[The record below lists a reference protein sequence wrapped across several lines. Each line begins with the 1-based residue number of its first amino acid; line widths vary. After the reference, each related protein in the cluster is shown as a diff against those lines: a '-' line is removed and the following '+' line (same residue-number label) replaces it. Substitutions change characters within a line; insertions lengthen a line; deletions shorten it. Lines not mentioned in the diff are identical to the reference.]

1 MKTITKIDA
10 NQAAANSGKKLRVA
24 AYCRVSTDSDEQL
37 ESLDEQKKHYES
49 YIQAHESWNF
59 AGLYYDEGI
68 SGTKK
73 EKRSE
78 LMRLL
83 SDCEAGKIDYIITKS
98 ISRFARNTTDCLE
111 MVRKLLKI
119 NVPVYFEKENI
130 NSMSND
136 GELMLS
142 ILASFAQEESRS
154 ISDNVKWGTQK
165 RFKQGIPNGR
175 FNVYGYRWRDT
186 KLEIIPHEAATIKR
200 IYNEYL
206 NGDTPRKIAERLN
219 NENISTI
226 NNCRWCDFN
235 VRYILKNVIYT
246 GDMLLQK
253 SFVNDHIN
261 KIRKQNNGE
270 LPQYFVENNHEPII
284 DKNIF
289 NKVQNEFVKRSNNR
303 KSVFAQKL
311 KCGICGNRYIR
322 NTCGNPS
329 YKLWVCKTKKNNGC
343 DACNGANIKEERL
356 KEVSAEVLGQDKFD
370 DEIFDEQIKNVVMN
384 GKDAIRFEFYN
395 GNIVAKKWRDI

>member
-1 MKTITKIDA
+1 MREIIKLTSRTI
-10 NQAAANSGKKLRVA
+10 QEQHKKRVA
-24 AYCRVSTDSDEQL
+24 AYARVSMESERLMHSLSAQVSYYSEFIQNNPEWEYVGVYTDV
-37 ESLDEQKKHYES
+37 
-49 YIQAHESWNF
+49 
-59 AGLYYDEGI
+59 GI
-68 SGTKK
+68 TGTQK

-78 LMRLL
+78 FKRMIK
-83 SDCEAGKIDYIITKS
+83 DCENGKIDIILVKS
-98 ISRFARNTTDCLE
+98 ISRFARNTIDLLDV
-111 MVRKLLKI
+111 VRHLKELGTE
-119 NVPVYFEKENI
+119 VRFEKENI

-226 NNCRWCDFN
+226 NNCKWCDFN

-303 KSVFAQKL
+303 KSVFSQKL

-356 KEVSAEVLGQDKFD
+356 KEVSAEVLGRDKFD
-370 DEIFDEQIKNVVMN
+370 DEIFDAQIKNVVMN